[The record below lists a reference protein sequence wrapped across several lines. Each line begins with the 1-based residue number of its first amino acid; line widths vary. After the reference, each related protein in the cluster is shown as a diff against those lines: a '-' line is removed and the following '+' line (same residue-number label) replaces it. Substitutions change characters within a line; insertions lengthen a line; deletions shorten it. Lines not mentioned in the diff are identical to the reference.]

1 MRNRYI
7 NIFKAKNSSLTPGI
21 ILSKTVDRCSSG
33 SSGRVRGGRE
43 TWNLCSRLWR
53 PSFLWLIFTGP
64 GGGRMA
70 PRPHW
75 IRYCGATWC
84 DDQIPLP
91 ISKRV
96 YLRQGG
102 RCWWRWWWWRFLL
115 PMLYQICSTLGVE
128 FLFHADSEGYF
139 QCVLFLSDRVSLM
152 KSFLPTVPCIPPF
165 LGYHLLLP
173 PATKLGQ
180 GYIFT
185 GVCDSVHM
193 GGSASVHAGIPPP
206 PPLGPGTPPP
216 GAEHTGRYGQR
227 AGGMHPTGMQSCFL

>member
-33 SSGRVRGGRE
+33 SRGRE
-43 TWNLCSRLWR
+43 TWNLYGRLWW

-64 GGGRMA
+64 GGMPPPPGSATAVLPGAM
-70 PRPHW
+70 
-75 IRYCGATWC
+75 IRYLCRSG
-84 DDQIPLP
+84 
-91 ISKRV
+91 KRV
-96 YLRQGG
+96 YLRQRG

-115 PMLYQICSTLGVE
+115 PLLHQICSTLGVK
-128 FLFHADSEGYF
+128 FLFQANAEGYF
-139 QCVLFLSDRVSLM
+139 QCVLFPSDGRKLLM

-185 GVCDSVHM
+185 GVCDSVHRE
-193 GGSASVHAGIPPP
+193 GGLPQCM
-206 PPLGPGTPPP
+206 LGY
-216 GAEHTGRYGQR
+216 HHH
-227 AGGMHPTGMQSCFL
+227 HPWD